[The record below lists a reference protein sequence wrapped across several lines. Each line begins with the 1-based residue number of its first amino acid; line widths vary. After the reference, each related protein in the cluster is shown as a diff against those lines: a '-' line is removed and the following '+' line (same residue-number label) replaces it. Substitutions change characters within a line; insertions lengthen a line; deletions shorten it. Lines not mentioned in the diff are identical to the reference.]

1 MRGPKQGM
9 LNPADPAT
17 VVWRGFVQTTDW
29 PQADRE
35 GDKTAK
41 AMSQETCQSFVQG
54 QLWPM
59 CRKQILSTTEVV
71 MLSATNTRTVAVS
84 GSRSS
89 RLMAAFFA
97 ALLGASL
104 LYGIG
109 FAQSEV
115 LHNAAHDSRHAAGFP
130 CH

>member
-1 MRGPKQGM
+1 
-9 LNPADPAT
+9 
-17 VVWRGFVQTTDW
+17 
-29 PQADRE
+29 
-35 GDKTAK
+35 
-41 AMSQETCQSFVQG
+41 
-54 QLWPM
+54 
-59 CRKQILSTTEVV
+59 

>member
-1 MRGPKQGM
+1 
-9 LNPADPAT
+9 
-17 VVWRGFVQTTDW
+17 
-29 PQADRE
+29 
-35 GDKTAK
+35 
-41 AMSQETCQSFVQG
+41 
-54 QLWPM
+54 
-59 CRKQILSTTEVV
+59 
-71 MLSATNTRTVAVS
+71 MLSVSNSQNAVLS

-97 ALLGASL
+97 ALLGMSM

-109 FAQSEV
+109 FAQSDV